1 MIRWIKTHPYCLI
14 NLYLV
19 FYLIG
24 FFALEAFVPEPK
36 YIIHSALDDWI
47 PFNEWF
53 VLPYFF
59 MVPVGAGISSL
70 FHAEGKGL
78 VSPAGLYYVYG
89 NDNLPDHIRAVA
101 KRTASAPGYSGR

>member
-47 PFNEWF
+47 PLMNGSYCRIF
-53 VLPYFF
+53 YGTCGCRDFF
-59 MVPVGAGISSL
+59 FISC
-70 FHAEGKGL
+70 
-78 VSPAGLYYVYG
+78 
-89 NDNLPDHIRAVA
+89 
-101 KRTASAPGYSGR
+101 

>member
-53 VLPYFF
+53 VLPYFLWYLWVPGFLLYF
-59 MVPVGAGISSL
+59 ML
-70 FHAEGKGL
+70 
-78 VSPAGLYYVYG
+78 
-89 NDNLPDHIRAVA
+89 
-101 KRTASAPGYSGR
+101 